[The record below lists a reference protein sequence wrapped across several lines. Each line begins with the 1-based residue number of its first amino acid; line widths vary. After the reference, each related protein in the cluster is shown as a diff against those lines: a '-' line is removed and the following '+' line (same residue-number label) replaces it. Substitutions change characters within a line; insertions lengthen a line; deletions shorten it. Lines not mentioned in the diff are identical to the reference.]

1 MTTAFNLSQ
10 LSQPEGST
18 HVGHKSSLTG
28 SVDTTVANKLKEICN
43 IKADFGVVGNGI
55 VDDTAAIQAA
65 MDAFDDVVLPPG
77 TYKITTLRFKRNNQK
92 LRGSGFGNTTISS
105 VTSGTGSSIIANNT
119 PGTTLI
125 GCELT
130 DIKVVAG
137 SLAIG
142 FVVDWQHIQLGKI
155 ERVWVYGGGNNCT
168 GFALGAT
175 WSVTECTYNTVIG
188 CYVGNVLKGFS
199 FGDGANSNT
208 IINCR
213 AQPGYAGG
221 HGFFLFG
228 TAAGRISNNVFIGG
242 GTEYPGNISGGFYLG
257 QGSDSTVVTGHRF
270 ESLGT
275 AIDVQS
281 TALDSYLI
289 GNYFSSNTFT
299 VLDAGTRTIRQDVGG
314 IYIGPNKVL
323 GARETGWTTGTG
335 TANKGA
341 FTTYNG
347 ATMSVAYVQ
356 AEAQATNDAAKN
368 ASQRIKAIEDA
379 LRTHGLIS

>member
-1 MTTAFNLSQ
+1 MTTAFNFSQ
-10 LSQPEGST
+10 LSQQDGST
-18 HVGHKSSLTG
+18 FVGHKGPLTG
-28 SVDTTVANKLKEICN
+28 AVATTVNAKLDEILN
-43 IKADFGVVGNGI
+43 VKADFGVVGDG
-55 VDDTAAIQAA
+55 VADDTAAIQAA
-65 MDAFDDVVLPPG
+65 LDAYDTVVLPPG
-77 TYKITTLRFKRNNQK
+77 TYKISTLRLKRNNQR
-92 LRGSGFGNTTISS
+92 LSGSGFGNTTLSS
-105 VTSGTGSSIIANNT
+105 TASSSGTSVIANNT
-119 PGTTLI
+119 PGTTLV
-125 GCELT
+125 GCELS
-130 DIKVVAG
+130 DIKIVASSLVV
-137 SLAIG
+137 G
-142 FVVDWQHIQLGKI
+142 FVVDWRHIQLGRVS
-155 ERVWVYGGGNNCT
+155 RVWVYGGGNNCT
-168 GFALGAT
+168 AFLFGAT
-175 WSVTECTYNTVIG
+175 WGVTECTYNTVSG
-188 CYVGNVLKGFS
+188 CYAGNVLKGFS

-208 IINCR
+208 ITNCR

-228 TAAGRISNNVFIGG
+228 GAAGRISNNVFVGG
-242 GTEYPGNISGGFYLG
+242 GTEYPGNISGGFYVGLG
-257 QGSDSTVVTGHRF
+257 SEGTVVTGHRF

-275 AIDVQS
+275 AVDVQS
-281 TALDSYLI
+281 TAIDTYLI